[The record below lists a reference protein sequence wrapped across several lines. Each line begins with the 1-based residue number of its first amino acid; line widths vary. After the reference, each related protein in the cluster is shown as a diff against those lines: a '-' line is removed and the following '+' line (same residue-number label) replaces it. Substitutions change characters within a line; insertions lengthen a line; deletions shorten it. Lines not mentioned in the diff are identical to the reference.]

1 MANDNLSGAWRYL
14 VQNADS
20 NNSCNQPPKD
30 LEDWIEF
37 PQPRISDADRQSFW
51 NNTLPYNSDL
61 NCFSLEGL
69 NVYAQGG
76 NYTDNSQ
83 CSGALATFSDFNNAF
98 PAWDNSTLDLSGLSS
113 GGTLKKCLWI
123 QDKAGGISHQPFEAN
138 VAFDNTPPDNSSNVA
153 NLSISPTPNTTD
165 NFMVSFNTTDSDTF
179 AFLFQIDNSTG
190 PSANQLGWIPLGSH

>member
-20 NNSCNQPPKD
+20 NNSCIQPPED

-69 NVYAQGG
+69 NVYAQDG

-83 CSGALATFSDFNNAF
+83 CSGTLATFSDFNNAF

-113 GGTLKKCLWI
+113 GGTLKKCL
-123 QDKAGGISHQPFEAN
+123 
-138 VAFDNTPPDNSSNVA
+138 
-153 NLSISPTPNTTD
+153 
-165 NFMVSFNTTDSDTF
+165 
-179 AFLFQIDNSTG
+179 
-190 PSANQLGWIPLGSH
+190 